1 MDSVTQILLDRS
13 READSI
19 GRLVLLSF
27 VVHVAI
33 LALLAFVPG
42 VWSHREDNAPVMTIQ
57 LGGAPGPIQGRNAI
71 STKPVQE
78 AVPETTK
85 PKVEAPPALAKPE
98 MVEPLKTVKP
108 LPKPAAK
115 PAPEKTQPQLHSR
128 TPTTGPEVKQGT
140 ARVDTGGATVPFGGL
155 ATGGGGAGAAYTDIQ
170 NFCCPEYLQ
179 TMTRLIQ
186 ANWNQHQGQ
195 DGTNQVKFTIL
206 RDGTITD
213 VSVETPNV
221 QFLDLASERAVEST
235 KRLPPLPP
243 QYTADR
249 LTVHLVFQ
257 YKR

>member
-13 READSI
+13 RQADGI

-27 VVHVAI
+27 AAHAAI
-33 LALLAFVPG
+33 IAALAFTPG
-42 VWSHREDNAPVMTIQ
+42 AWGHHEDNAPVMTIQ
-57 LGGAPGPIQGRNAI
+57 LGGAPGPIQGRAAI
-71 STKPVQE
+71 SAKPVPE
-78 AVPETTK
+78 AAPETAK
-85 PKVEAPPALAKPE
+85 PKLEAPPALAKPE
-98 MVEPLKTVKP
+98 MVEPLKNVKP
-108 LPKPAAK
+108 LPKAVAK
-115 PAPEKTQPQLHSR
+115 PAPEKKEPQLHGR
-128 TPTTGPEVKQGT
+128 TPTTGPEVKQGA

-170 NFCCPEYLQ
+170 NFCCPDYLQ

-213 VSVETPNV
+213 VSIETPNV
-221 QFLDLASERAVEST
+221 QFLDLASLRAVEST
-235 KRLPPLPP
+235 RRLPPLPP